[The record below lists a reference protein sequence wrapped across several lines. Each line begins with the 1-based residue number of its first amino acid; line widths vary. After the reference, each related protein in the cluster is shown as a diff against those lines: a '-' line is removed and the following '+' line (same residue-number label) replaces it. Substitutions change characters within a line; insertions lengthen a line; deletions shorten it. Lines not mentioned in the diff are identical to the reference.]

1 MYIISFTKNS
11 ISGDSLFSL
20 DSNTLKQLGVAS
32 KQDREKIKEK
42 IKELKK
48 FSEKEKKRME
58 KEKKGKSGLKSP
70 FMR

>member
-1 MYIISFTKNS
+1 MEMYIMAFTKNS
-11 ISGDSLFSL
+11 ISGDVLLSI
-20 DSNTLKQLGVAS
+20 DSNTLKQMGVVN

-48 FSEKEKKRME
+48 CSEKEKKR
-58 KEKKGKSGLKSP
+58 EKKGKSGLKSP

>member
-1 MYIISFTKNS
+1 MNFTKNN
-11 ISGDSLFSL
+11 ISGDHLL
-20 DSNTLKQLGVAS
+20 AIDSHTLKQLGVIS

-48 FSEKEKKRME
+48 GSEKEKKRLD